1 MTNKVQ
7 HVLNVRQY
15 EKKYPNKSKQ
25 VFNRIFEDWSHLC
38 KQAQTLRS
46 NIADIVSEQFNVPYT
61 VAVDWVQS
69 VSIMKAI
76 GV

>member
-1 MTNKVQ
+1 MANKLQ
-7 HVLNVRQY
+7 HILNVRQY

-25 VFNRIFEDWSHLC
+25 VFNSIYKNWNHLC
-38 KQAQTLRS
+38 KKAQTIHS
-46 NIADIVSEQFNVPYT
+46 NVADIVTEQFNIPYT